1 MQLPLNAM
9 RAFEAAARHLS
20 FTRAALELH
29 VTQNAVSAQ
38 VKNLE
43 SRLGTPLFRR
53 LPRGL
58 ALTDEGQAL
67 LPLLRDSF
75 ERMHA
80 VLEQFEGGLHRQ
92 VVTVAVVGTFA
103 VGWLLPR
110 LPAFQRD
117 HPAIALRLLTN
128 NNRVDLAAEG
138 LDWAIRFGDGA
149 WHGTEAQALIAPP
162 LSPVCAPAIAR
173 RLRVPADLA
182 REPLLRSYRADEWAR
197 WFAAARIGAAAAARA
212 DLRLVDHDGRGRRPG
227 RRRRAAAAGA
237 VRRRTAQRT
246 PRAAVPHRRDA
257 GRLLAHAPESRA
269 ETEAMRTFADWLQ
282 TVPGRGRAPGDAA
295 CARRVTTGD
304 RQAHAHHVHQQAGGR
319 GRQREAQRIGVG
331 RQRQHDEVHEAV
343 DRHADRPGLP
353 RSAPRA
359 ARPSGARRPGTAPP
373 ATITI
378 AVVQRQPER
387 RPQASRPS

>member
-43 SRLGTPLFRR
+43 TRLGTPLFRR

-67 LPLLRDSF
+67 LPLLSDSF

-92 VVTVAVVGTFA
+92 VVTVAAVGTFA

-110 LPAFQRD
+110 LPAFQRA

-149 WHGTEAQALIAPP
+149 WHGTDAQALMAPP
-162 LSPVCAPAIAR
+162 LSPVCAPATAQ
-173 RLRVPADLA
+173 RLRTPADLA
-182 REPLLRSYRADEWAR
+182 RETLLRSYRADEWTR
-197 WFAAARIGAAAAARA
+197 WFAAARAPAPLLHGPIFDSSITMAEAAAQGAGVALLPPALFGEALRSE
-212 DLRLVDHDGRGRRPG
+212 RLVQPF
-227 RRRRAAAAGA
+227 
-237 VRRRTAQRT
+237 
-246 PRAAVPHRRDA
+246 DA
-257 GRLLAHAPESRA
+257 GVTLGGYWLTRLKSRPE
-269 ETEAMRTFADWLQ
+269 TDAMRTFADWL
-282 TVPGRGRAPGDAA
+282 RACIREDQVTRAHDA
-295 CARRVTTGD
+295 
-304 RQAHAHHVHQQAGGR
+304 
-319 GRQREAQRIGVG
+319 
-331 RQRQHDEVHEAV
+331 
-343 DRHADRPGLP
+343 
-353 RSAPRA
+353 
-359 ARPSGARRPGTAPP
+359 
-373 ATITI
+373 
-378 AVVQRQPER
+378 
-387 RPQASRPS
+387 